1 MLRVAQMGISFRDL
15 ALIDVGMVFDMM
27 TESGN
32 DSYKY
37 PFKASQADMDNF

>member
-1 MLRVAQMGISFRDL
+1 MLRVAEMGISFRDL

-37 PFKASQADMDNF
+37 PYKATQADFDKF

>member
-27 TESGN
+27 TESKN
-32 DSYKY
+32 DSYDY
-37 PFKASQADMDNF
+37 PVKATQADFDRF